1 MPAVLIFS
9 SVGVGVRSDCTT
21 DLSAVCSAIDAED
34 CEEPWLAEKC
44 CATCANPGGQSCS
57 RDSWTSLTQSMREHE
72 VFIFNLPSACRS
84 GDKSVPRPLA
94 APYALRMGQPI
105 TLLHDLGFV
114 VNGSVDGSQGGSGG
128 FGVISW
134 PSAPGYFYA
143 GGLDVNLTPSGFGM
157 GRLRD
162 GWMHAGKFVG
172 GVCGGICVETETLAD
187 GDHATLTHPDST
199 PDWTSDEIFRHI
211 QKVSDMAR
219 DAAAMGRM
227 AAEAAQLALF
237 FASCPL
243 QQT

>member
-1 MPAVLIFS
+1 MNAITAAVS
-9 SVGVGVRSDCTT
+9 A
-21 DLSAVCSAIDAED
+21 LSGFEPGQTNTHPYRCSHR
-34 CEEPWLAEKC
+34 
-44 CATCANPGGQSCS
+44 T
-57 RDSWTSLTQSMREHE
+57 
-72 VFIFNLPSACRS
+72 
-84 GDKSVPRPLA
+84 
-94 APYALRMGQPI
+94 
-105 TLLHDLGFV
+105 
-114 VNGSVDGSQGGSGG
+114 GSGG

-172 GVCGGICVETETLAD
+172 GICGGICVETETLAD

-199 PDWTSDEIFRHI
+199 PDWTSDEILRHI
-211 QKVSDMAR
+211 QKLSDMAR

-243 QQT
+243 QQM